1 MVVQKV
7 GMVTLVMTVG
17 GASSRVQGS
26 AGISQ
31 SRCSVS
37 DLLVE
42 LPSPEKWN
50 QLQKKKKMIGHQSH
64 CNGNF
69 MDLMFL
75 LRTKN
80 LKHKIDFF
88 FICTLFKTVS
98 FFFF

>member
-7 GMVTLVMTVG
+7 GTVTLVMNVG

-50 QLQKKKKMIGHQSH
+50 QLQNKKMIGHLNQ
-64 CNGNF
+64 
-69 MDLMFL
+69 
-75 LRTKN
+75 
-80 LKHKIDFF
+80 
-88 FICTLFKTVS
+88 
-98 FFFF
+98 

>member
-17 GASSRVQGS
+17 GASSLVQGS

-50 QLQKKKKMIGHQSH
+50 QLQKKKNMILGHQSQL
-64 CNGNF
+64 N
-69 MDLMFL
+69 
-75 LRTKN
+75 T
-80 LKHKIDFF
+80 
-88 FICTLFKTVS
+88 KTVMVILWIKGS
-98 FFFF
+98 FRKFIP

>member
-50 QLQKKKKMIGHQSH
+50 QLQKKKK
-64 CNGNF
+64 
-69 MDLMFL
+69 
-75 LRTKN
+75 
-80 LKHKIDFF
+80 
-88 FICTLFKTVS
+88 
-98 FFFF
+98 